1 MSTQTLTTIP
11 TSGKKPR
18 VRMERVNWSGTII
31 LILCAVTVLLPLYVT
46 ISMAFKTTGQ
56 AVDGNAFSLPAPF
69 SIDGFVEAWNLT
81 KFPVGAA
88 ISLLVTAGTVIATI
102 LLAAFASYAIVRN
115 WDRRLFRYS
124 FFYLLAAMFIPFPVV
139 ALPQIQLTGR
149 VGLDNPLG
157 VIILATMFQLSF
169 SVLLFTAF
177 LRSIPIELEE
187 SARIDGATTW
197 QTFWQLIFPLL
208 APMSATVGIFAF
220 LYAWNDFMMPSLI
233 ISDPALQTL
242 PVRQNLFQ
250 TQFSNNYNVSFASF
264 GDRSELRVVLDLH
277 DGSPVAQCVGEAGVR
292 PLPETVG
299 MRWRDAVAVHG
310 GGDAGAQ
317 CEHAVSRD
325 AGLVECRTQLLEDHR
340 PALVGRL
347 VRGDLHP
354 VMHERPV
361 DRIRD
366 GHGEVRVAGVD
377 ADDDAEV
384 GGEGE
389 TPCGAPGA
397 VAPGGAGIGEFVQHV
412 GADQGVDRIDRGG
425 TGERGAGHDVAGG
438 EVAGIPGEVEHGA
451 DARASGSETSRD
463 FCHTP

>member
-1 MSTQTLTTIP
+1 MSTQTITTQVA
-11 TSGKKPR
+11 GKKPR

-46 ISMAFKTTGQ
+46 LSMAFKTTGQ

-81 KFPVGAA
+81 KFPVGAG

-102 LLAAFASYAIVRN
+102 VLAAFASYAIVRN

-149 VGLDNPLG
+149 FGLDNPFG

-177 LRSIPIELEE
+177 LRSIPVELEE

-197 QTFWQLIFPLL
+197 QTFWKLIFPLL

-250 TQFSNNYNVSFASF
+250 TQFSNNYNVSFASYLMAMAPAILAYLF
-264 GDRSELRVVLDLH
+264 TQRFVME
-277 DGSPVAQCVGEAGVR
+277 GV
-292 PLPETVG
+292 
-299 MRWRDAVAVHG
+299 
-310 GGDAGAQ
+310 
-317 CEHAVSRD
+317 
-325 AGLVECRTQLLEDHR
+325 TQ
-340 PALVGRL
+340 
-347 VRGDLHP
+347 
-354 VMHERPV
+354 
-361 DRIRD
+361 
-366 GHGEVRVAGVD
+366 
-377 ADDDAEV
+377 
-384 GGEGE
+384 
-389 TPCGAPGA
+389 GA
-397 VAPGGAGIGEFVQHV
+397 VKG
-412 GADQGVDRIDRGG
+412 
-425 TGERGAGHDVAGG
+425 
-438 EVAGIPGEVEHGA
+438 
-451 DARASGSETSRD
+451 
-463 FCHTP
+463 

>member
-1 MSTQTLTTIP
+1 MSTQTLTTLP
-11 TSGKKPR
+11 TPGRRPR
-18 VRMERVNWSGTII
+18 VRMERVNWSGTIL

-69 SIDGFVEAWNLT
+69 SIDGFVEAWTLT
-81 KFPVGAA
+81 KFPVGAG

-102 LLAAFASYAIVRN
+102 VLAAWASYAIVRN
-115 WDRRLFRYS
+115 WDRRLFRWS

-149 VGLDNPLG
+149 VGLDNPFG

-177 LRSIPIELEE
+177 LRSIPLELEE

-250 TQFSNNYNVSFASF
+250 NQFSNNYNVAFASYLMAMAPAILAYLF
-264 GDRSELRVVLDLH
+264 TQRFVME
-277 DGSPVAQCVGEAGVR
+277 GV
-292 PLPETVG
+292 
-299 MRWRDAVAVHG
+299 
-310 GGDAGAQ
+310 
-317 CEHAVSRD
+317 
-325 AGLVECRTQLLEDHR
+325 TQ
-340 PALVGRL
+340 
-347 VRGDLHP
+347 
-354 VMHERPV
+354 
-361 DRIRD
+361 
-366 GHGEVRVAGVD
+366 
-377 ADDDAEV
+377 
-384 GGEGE
+384 
-389 TPCGAPGA
+389 GA
-397 VAPGGAGIGEFVQHV
+397 VKG
-412 GADQGVDRIDRGG
+412 
-425 TGERGAGHDVAGG
+425 
-438 EVAGIPGEVEHGA
+438 
-451 DARASGSETSRD
+451 
-463 FCHTP
+463 

>member
-1 MSTQTLTTIP
+1 MSTQTITTQ
-11 TSGKKPR
+11 TVGKKPR

-177 LRSIPIELEE
+177 LRSIPLELEE
-187 SARIDGATTW
+187 SARIDGASTW

-250 TQFSNNYNVSFASF
+250 TQFSNNYNVSFASYLMAMAPAILAYLF
-264 GDRSELRVVLDLH
+264 TQRFVME
-277 DGSPVAQCVGEAGVR
+277 GV
-292 PLPETVG
+292 
-299 MRWRDAVAVHG
+299 
-310 GGDAGAQ
+310 
-317 CEHAVSRD
+317 
-325 AGLVECRTQLLEDHR
+325 TQ
-340 PALVGRL
+340 
-347 VRGDLHP
+347 
-354 VMHERPV
+354 
-361 DRIRD
+361 
-366 GHGEVRVAGVD
+366 
-377 ADDDAEV
+377 
-384 GGEGE
+384 
-389 TPCGAPGA
+389 GA
-397 VAPGGAGIGEFVQHV
+397 VKG
-412 GADQGVDRIDRGG
+412 
-425 TGERGAGHDVAGG
+425 
-438 EVAGIPGEVEHGA
+438 
-451 DARASGSETSRD
+451 
-463 FCHTP
+463 